1 MQNIVMLSGIYAEC
15 YIQALSAEYRY
26 AECSYAECR
35 STICLCQETLKFNK
49 EKNIFVFQKSEST
62 MSFVHFAVGDK
73 QKKILRSIIFL
84 INYV

>member
-15 YIQALSAEYRY
+15 YIQALSAECR
-26 AECSYAECR
+26 YAECR

-62 MSFVHFAVGDK
+62 ISFVHFAVGDK
-73 QKKILRSIIFL
+73 QKKLLCSIIFL